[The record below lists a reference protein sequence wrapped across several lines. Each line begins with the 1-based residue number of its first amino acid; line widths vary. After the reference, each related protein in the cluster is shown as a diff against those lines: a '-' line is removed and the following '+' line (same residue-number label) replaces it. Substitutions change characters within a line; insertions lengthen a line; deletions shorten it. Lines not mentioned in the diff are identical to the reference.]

1 MEYHVNQTN
10 QPHELPKKKGNI
22 VLDNLLGIWEL
33 QKLIAWRET
42 AASSVGNKG
51 WPPLP
56 PAPEK
61 KIKCRDYGVLE
72 KRSRNLD
79 YV

>member
-10 QPHELPKKKGNI
+10 PPHKLPKKKWNI

-42 AASSVGNKG
+42 AASSVVNKG
-51 WPPLP
+51 SPPP
-56 PAPEK
+56 PEK
-61 KIKCRDYGVLE
+61 KIKCHDYGMLE
-72 KRSRNLD
+72 KRRRNLD

>member
-10 QPHELPKKKGNI
+10 QPHELPKKKWNI

-42 AASSVGNKG
+42 AASSVVNKAPP
-51 WPPLP
+51 PPL
-56 PAPEK
+56 K
-61 KIKCRDYGVLE
+61 
-72 KRSRNLD
+72 
-79 YV
+79 

>member
-10 QPHELPKKKGNI
+10 QPHELPKKKWNI

-42 AASSVGNKG
+42 AASSVVNKA
-51 WPPLP
+51 PPPHP
-56 PAPEK
+56 PKNKLSAM
-61 KIKCRDYGVLE
+61 IMVC
-72 KRSRNLD
+72 
-79 YV
+79 